1 MYLNKT
7 FLALGSNV
15 GNWKFN
21 FNQCLNALENIGKL
35 VSIGNIY
42 VSKPYGYKEQ
52 NNFYNTVVKF
62 YTKSSPIKLM
72 NELQIIEKKLHK
84 NKLIKN
90 GPRRI
95 DIDII
100 FFNSIV
106 FNRDKLIIPH
116 PQAKNRDFVMF
127 PLFDIDPFFK
137 HPTEKKSI
145 KNIKINLRDQ
155 YIEKKIR
162 QQKESFVIY

>member
-15 GNWKFN
+15 GNWKLN
-21 FNQCLNALENIGKL
+21 FNRCLSELENIGKL
-35 VSIGNIY
+35 VSIGSIY
-42 VSKPYGYKEQ
+42 VSKPYGYKQQ
-52 NNFYNTVVKF
+52 NNFYNTAVKF
-62 YTKSSPIKLM
+62 YTKSGPIKLM
-72 NELQIIEKKLHK
+72 NELQLIEKKLYK
-84 NKLIKN
+84 NKLITN

-100 FFNSIV
+100 FFNSII
-106 FNRDKLIIPH
+106 FKRDQLIIPH
-116 PQAKNRDFVMF
+116 PQAKNRDFVIF

-145 KNIKINLRDQ
+145 KKIKIDLKDK
-155 YIEKKIR
+155 YIEKKIM
-162 QQKESFVIY
+162 QPKESFVIY